1 MQDDADAQVPVPRGW
16 PPGFGLGVDRPGLV
30 VLTALRGIRPRQL
43 HELAWREGSAA
54 RCVAAIRDGRA
65 GSDGDR
71 DHLGL
76 VDPVAT
82 QRDVE
87 ALGARMVAPGEGDYV
102 ERFLDLPDPPAA
114 LFVRGHPL
122 PEQPPMVA
130 IVGARRCSN
139 LGHEITRDLARSLA
153 GVGYCVVSGAARGI
167 DEAAHLGALTVDGR
181 TVAVLGAGIDHP
193 YPRTGR
199 RFLDRVLEAR
209 GTLLAEYPPG
219 VEPTARHFPARN
231 RLIAA
236 LALAVVVVEGGE
248 RSGSRIT
255 ADHALDLGRDV
266 YAVPGPITSPLS
278 ITPNGLIRDGATL
291 ITSVDDVLEGLGV
304 PARLAHEPPPTLE
317 GDELRVWEAIVEPTL
332 PDGIAR
338 RAGLSIPATFEIVTR
353 LELRD
358 LVRSVGGR
366 YERRHVPVATDDE
379 VPDEVP
385 DRVAEGPLAG

>member
-1 MQDDADAQVPVPRGW
+1 MQDESDPSPPAPRGW
-16 PPGFGLGVDRPGLV
+16 PAGFGLGVDRPGLV
-30 VLTALRGIRPRQL
+30 VLTTLRGIRPRHL

-54 RCVAAIRDGRA
+54 RCVVAIRAGRA
-65 GSDGDR
+65 GTDGDR
-71 DHLGL
+71 EHLRR
-76 VDPVAT
+76 VDPVAIE
-82 QRDVE
+82 RAV
-87 ALGARMVAPGEGDYV
+87 AAMGARMVAPGEGDYV
-102 ERFLDLPDPPAA
+102 ERLLDLTDPPAA

-139 LGHEITRDLARSLA
+139 LGHEIARDLARALA
-153 GVGYCVVSGAARGI
+153 GVGYCVASGAARGI
-167 DEAAHLGALTVDGR
+167 DEAAHLGALAVDGR

-209 GTLLAEYPPG
+209 GTLVAEYPPG
-219 VEPTARHFPARN
+219 VEPTAHHFPARN

-248 RSGSRIT
+248 HSGSRIT

-266 YAVPGPITSPLS
+266 YAVPGPITNPLS

-291 ITSVDDVLEGLGV
+291 ITGVDDVLEGLGV
-304 PARLAHEPPPTLE
+304 TARLAQGPPPTLE
-317 GDELRVWEAIVEPTL
+317 GDELRVWDAIVEPTL
-332 PDGIAR
+332 LDAIAR
-338 RAGLSIPATFEIVTR
+338 LAGLSIPATFEIVTR

-366 YERRHVPVATDDE
+366 YERRHV
-379 VPDEVP
+379 
-385 DRVAEGPLAG
+385 RVAPADAAAEQPRAG